1 MSEGALEFG
10 PGRQT
15 RLRFWSANMDFVH
28 SSGMSWPGFS
38 YTAAEKERMAA
49 IAATLPRGTFALWFY
64 VIGPIVFILLAAAV
78 IVGLWLPAM
87 DLLFPNPADVRPLPF
102 VLLLAASALLALC
115 LGFWAILTAGRD
127 PPRRRRHGLCAC
139 RGRRRALREGAP
151 PAPPHDPHRL
161 RRLRAG
167 LLALDRLPHRR
178 RPDRDRAQMGLGRDD
193 PALRLRPRPPPVS
206 GARMAA
212 SLKGSALS

>member
-115 LGFWAILTAGRD
+115 LGFWAILTAGAWIAIRLGGAGTGYAPAAGD
-127 PPRRRRHGLCAC
+127 AALYAKARRQLRRTILIVCGVFVPGCWLWIVFHIDAGPIVTALKWASAAVILLSGYGLARRR
-139 RGRRRALREGAP
+139 
-151 PAPPHDPHRL
+151 
-161 RRLRAG
+161 
-167 LLALDRLPHRR
+167 
-178 RPDRDRAQMGLGRDD
+178 
-193 PALRLRPRPPPVS
+193 
-206 GARMAA
+206 
-212 SLKGSALS
+212 